1 MRRRPIQIA
10 ALAFGALILAATL
23 PAYADKGTWV
33 SDFKKKQEQQEQA
46 PQAPAPLQAAVPEI
60 AGTLDQLQADPA
72 MAGLAVDWPGI
83 KAYYAAHGNAALW
96 TTANGYSELGQAWIA
111 QLPRALHAGMA
122 LPQPTLMAVAG
133 MAAPGDSQSQ
143 ARDEAMMSAI
153 FTATAVDASTPLGK
167 DKQKGAGILEEAFK
181 AKDAGALMN
190 YQWPSYYRFW
200 SLYAAL
206 PKYVGYYLAGGW
218 PAVPKVDKLEPG
230 QSNAIVPT
238 LRARLLVT
246 GELAATPPSDSA
258 ADNAA
263 DDVSDTAS
271 DTVYGPELQ
280 AAIAAF
286 QRNHGLNDDAVIGAR
301 TLEELNVPAERRVQM
316 ILLNLDR
323 MRKQGGKMEPR
334 HLIVNIPSQEVKV
347 IDDGKV
353 AFYTKAI
360 VGKIDRKTPTL
371 DSLIK
376 IVKFNPEWNAPSK
389 IASNDEVRR
398 ARADP
403 NFLSSHGFH
412 IYNLD
417 GMEVEPESIDWHA
430 VGPGNFPYRLVQQPG
445 PENALGPVKL
455 DFPNPDSVYLHGTN
469 QKELFARQDRYLS
482 SGCMRMQQ
490 PVDMAAFLLSD
501 DPNWSRAHIDQV
513 VESGKTVLVPLKTQ
527 MPVHVVYMTAWV
539 DEDGVPQ
546 FRKDFYKYD
555 DYAAI
560 PQSLSKAPTGSDLV
574 AAAPNRTEP
583 GKRN

>member
-1 MRRRPIQIA
+1 
-10 ALAFGALILAATL
+10 LILAATL
-23 PAYADKGTWV
+23 PAQADKGTWV
-33 SDFKKKQEQQEQA
+33 SDFKKQQEQQEQI
-46 PQAPAPLQAAVPEI
+46 PQLPAPIQAAVPEI
-60 AGTLDQLQADPA
+60 SAALDQLQADPA
-72 MAGLAVDWPGI
+72 LAGLPIDWAGI

-96 TTANGYSELGQAWIA
+96 TTGNGYSILGQAWIV
-111 QLPRALHAGMA
+111 QLPRALHAGLA
-122 LPQPTLMAVAG
+122 LPQPTLMSIAG

-143 ARDEAMMSAI
+143 TRDEAMMSAI
-153 FTATAVDASTPLGK
+153 FTATAIDASSALGK
-167 DKQKGAGILEEAFK
+167 DKQKGAGILEDAFK
-181 AKDAGALMN
+181 AKDPGALMN

-206 PKYVGYYLAGGW
+206 PKFVGYYLAGGW
-218 PAVPKVDKLEPG
+218 PTVPKVDKLEPG
-230 QSNAIVPT
+230 KSDAIVPA
-238 LRARLLVT
+238 LRARLLAT
-246 GELAATPPSDSA
+246 GELTAATHT
-258 ADNAA
+258 DNTY
-263 DDVSDTAS
+263 D
-271 DTVYGPELQ
+271 PELE
-280 AAIAAF
+280 AAVAVF
-286 QRNHGLNDDAVIGAR
+286 QRNHGLNDDGVIGGR
-301 TLEELNVPAERRVQM
+301 TLEELNISAERRVQM

-360 VGKIDRKTPTL
+360 VGKIDRKTPVL
-371 DSLIK
+371 DSTIK
-376 IVKFNPEWNAPSK
+376 LAKFNPEWNAPSK

-403 NFLSSHGFH
+403 SFLSSHGFH
-412 IYNLD
+412 IYD
-417 GMEVEPESIDWHA
+417 SGGMEVEPESIDWHS

-455 DFPNPDSVYLHGTN
+455 DFPNAESVYLHGTN
-469 QKELFARQDRYLS
+469 QRELFAKQDRYLS

-501 DPNWSRAHIDQV
+501 DPNWQRAHIDQV
-513 VESGKTVLVPLKTQ
+513 IEGGKTTLVPLKTQ

-560 PQSLSKAPTGSDLV
+560 PQSLSKTPSGSDLV
-574 AAAPNRTEP
+574 AAVSDDPKP

>member
-1 MRRRPIQIA
+1 MRRRTFQIA
-10 ALAFGALILAATL
+10 ALASGALILAAAL
-23 PAYADKGTWV
+23 PAQADKGTWV
-33 SDFKKKQEQQEQA
+33 SDFNKRQEQQQDI
-46 PQAPAPLQAAVPEI
+46 PPLPEPIQAAVPEI
-60 AGTLDQLQADPA
+60 GAALDQLQADPA
-72 MAGLAVDWPGI
+72 LAGLAVDWAGI

-96 TTANGYSELGQAWIA
+96 TTANGYSILGQSWIV
-111 QLPRALHAGMA
+111 QLPRALHAGLA
-122 LPQPTLMAVAG
+122 LPRPALMAVAG

-143 ARDEAMMSAI
+143 TRDEALMSAI
-153 FTATAVDASTPLGK
+153 FTATAIDAASPLGTPK
-167 DKQKGAGILEEAFK
+167 RKGAGILEAAFK
-181 AKDAGALMN
+181 AKDPGALMN

-200 SLYAAL
+200 SLYGAL

-218 PAVPKVDKLEPG
+218 PGVPKTDKLEPG
-230 QSNAIVPT
+230 KSDAIVPA

-246 GELAATPPSDSA
+246 GELAAA
-258 ADNAA
+258 A
-263 DDVSDTAS
+263 ST
-271 DTVYGPELQ
+271 DTVYDPALE
-280 AAIAAF
+280 AAVAQF
-286 QRNHGLNDDAVIGAR
+286 QRDHGLNDDGVVGAR
-301 TLEELNVPAERRVQM
+301 TLEEMNVSAERRVQM

-323 MRKQGGKMEPR
+323 MRKQGGKMEQR

-347 IDDGKV
+347 IDDGRV

-360 VGKIDRKTPTL
+360 VGKIDRKTPVL
-371 DSLIK
+371 DSVIK
-376 IVKFNPEWNAPSK
+376 LAKFNPEWNAPSK

-403 NFLSSHGFH
+403 DFLTSHGFH

-417 GMEVEPESIDWHA
+417 GMEVEPESIDWHS

-455 DFPNPDSVYLHGTN
+455 DFPNPESVYLHGTN
-469 QKELFARQDRYLS
+469 QRELFARQDRYLS

-490 PVDMAAFLLSD
+490 PVDMAAFLLAD

-513 VESGKTVLVPLKTQ
+513 VESGKTTLVPLKTQ

-546 FRKDFYKYD
+546 FRKDFYGYD

-560 PQSLSKAPTGSDLV
+560 PESLKASGGSDLV
-574 AAAPNRTEP
+574 AGLPSDKEP